1 MGLPLVPQTNLPET
15 PSYTEDETLK
25 AKSEGF
31 QEDHMGWFQKEG
43 LLFLPGNLQWK
54 LVNSFHATT
63 HLEEKSLQ
71 RWLEMSF
78 RGTGLQMT
86 IRQVVSSCPICQLND
101 PQGAQRPQLV
111 QPVQWCGTY
120 PGEDWQMDFIQMP
133 VSQGNKYLLV
143 MIDTFTGWIGGFPTQ
158 TEKTEEVVKKT
169 KTKTKTN
176 CFMKSFQDLVCP
188 GHYKVTVGHHLL
200 LRSPKESLKH
210 WALLIISIVPGD
222 LSLQEK

>member
-71 RWLEMSF
+71 R
-78 RGTGLQMT
+78 
-86 IRQVVSSCPICQLND
+86 
-101 PQGAQRPQLV
+101 
-111 QPVQWCGTY
+111 
-120 PGEDWQMDFIQMP
+120 
-133 VSQGNKYLLV
+133 
-143 MIDTFTGWIGGFPTQ
+143 
-158 TEKTEEVVKKT
+158 
-169 KTKTKTN
+169 
-176 CFMKSFQDLVCP
+176 
-188 GHYKVTVGHHLL
+188 
-200 LRSPKESLKH
+200 
-210 WALLIISIVPGD
+210 
-222 LSLQEK
+222 